1 MKSQSAWSLSV
12 VSVAYALCISE
23 LCVCCVSKMGIVCVL
38 GRHLSIA
45 VSADCVLIVHLS
57 PDVKIQERAGFV
69 KQKVLLQA

>member
-1 MKSQSAWSLSV
+1 
-12 VSVAYALCISE
+12 
-23 LCVCCVSKMGIVCVL
+23 MGIVCVL